1 VETPAQACSIL
12 VVEDD
17 AGIRETLVECLAG
30 EGYAVEAASNGAE
43 GLERA
48 RSRRPDLVVLDLVMP
63 IVNGAEFLEA
73 TGRDPGLREVPVLL
87 MTAAMPSSR
96 GSFPRAAAYLAKP
109 FELGELLDAVE
120 RLCRTRVR

>member
-1 VETPAQACSIL
+1 VEIPAQASRIL

-17 AGIRETLVECLAG
+17 AGIRETLVECLAS
-30 EGYAVEAASNGAE
+30 EGYAVETASNGAE
-43 GLERA
+43 GLERV
-48 RSRRPDLVVLDLVMP
+48 RRGRFDVVVLDLVMP

-87 MTAAMPSSR
+87 MTAAMPSPR

-109 FELGELLDAVE
+109 FELGELLDTVE
-120 RLCRTRVR
+120 RLCRTRGR